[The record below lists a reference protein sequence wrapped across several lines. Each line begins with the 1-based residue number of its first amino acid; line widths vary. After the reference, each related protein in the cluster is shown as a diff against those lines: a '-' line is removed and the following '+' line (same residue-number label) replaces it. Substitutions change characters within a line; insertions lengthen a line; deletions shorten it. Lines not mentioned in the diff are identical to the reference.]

1 LLSKAIYVSEQ
12 VCIGWCRTGAY
23 FTAKLTFFHDL
34 SIQVWGAYYTSVY
47 IIFELLQ
54 YLPPIQAVPAVTR
67 KLQSISAHWL
77 VFISRVAEEKRL
89 SSPEHT
95 VGCYVVSRL
104 FRNRLK
110 DTINDI
116 SDSSERKKGCLSEA
130 LLLAPKCDDVTSKE
144 GKFRKDVFFQFIS
157 ETQVKL

>member
-1 LLSKAIYVSEQ
+1 MDSNSSKLVHFHHSTVTKIYTQE
-12 VCIGWCRTGAY
+12 A
-23 FTAKLTFFHDL
+23 
-34 SIQVWGAYYTSVY
+34 
-47 IIFELLQ
+47 
-54 YLPPIQAVPAVTR
+54 
-67 KLQSISAHWL
+67 
-77 VFISRVAEEKRL
+77 
-89 SSPEHT
+89 
-95 VGCYVVSRL
+95 
-104 FRNRLK
+104 RNQLK